1 MVSRSPLESMNSV
14 ANYVTL
20 PRKDKK
26 DFKRAGEKYL
36 FLRSS
41 GFPFQL
47 YFTRH
52 RENLF
57 TRAHISTAKMHFVY
71 RLLLRP
77 SPLSFLPFSPPSPPL
92 KRGAHSQSHE
102 HERRGKSE
110 TSTFGATAIL
120 SNPFNSILLILCSTS
135 VDALFTSVSANA
147 ALKCL
152 FSPPSISKLYR

>member
-1 MVSRSPLESMNSV
+1 MNSV

-20 PRKDKK
+20 PRKDEK

-41 GFPFQL
+41 GFPFSKL

-71 RLLLRP
+71 RLLLRS
-77 SPLSFLPFSPPSPPL
+77 SPLSSLPFSPPSPPL
-92 KRGAHSQSHE
+92 KRDAHSQS

>member
-1 MVSRSPLESMNSV
+1 MARNDCFSIVPWTNEFRI
-14 ANYVTL
+14 TL
-20 PRKDKK
+20 LRRDEK
-26 DFKRAGEKYL
+26 DFERAGEKYL
-36 FLRSS
+36 FLHSS
-41 GFPFQL
+41 GFPFKL

-71 RLLLRP
+71 RLLLP
-77 SPLSFLPFSPPSPPL
+77 SPSFHSLLLPWKEPRTLNPTNT
-92 KRGAHSQSHE
+92 
-102 HERRGKSE
+102 KSE

-147 ALKCL
+147 A
-152 FSPPSISKLYR
+152 PSYEISFFPTVDK